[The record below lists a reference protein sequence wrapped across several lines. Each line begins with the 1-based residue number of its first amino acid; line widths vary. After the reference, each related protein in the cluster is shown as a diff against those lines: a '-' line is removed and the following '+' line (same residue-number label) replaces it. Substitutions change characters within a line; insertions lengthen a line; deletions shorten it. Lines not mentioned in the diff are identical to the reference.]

1 MDNSNLI
8 QKDEFKPPMREVL
21 YRKRKTNN
29 KRHKLISLI
38 ERTADKD
45 CTTYVRKH
53 FVYFVDKQ
61 MTDPEPLQP
70 PEIHIKKAFDSK
82 KKEEAFHFRVKGVF
96 YLTHGRH
103 LVRVRFCHTLHIS
116 IIWKNQALFPK
127 KSATL
132 T

>member
-1 MDNSNLI
+1 MESQNPGLANT
-8 QKDEFKPPMREVL
+8 KDPMREVL

-29 KRHKLISLI
+29 KRRKLISLI
-38 ERTADKD
+38 ERTNEKD
-45 CTTYVRKH
+45 CSTYVRKH
-53 FVYFVDKQ
+53 FVYFVDKELSE
-61 MTDPEPLQP
+61 PEPIVS
-70 PEIHIKKAFDSK
+70 PEIYIKKAFDSK

-96 YLTHGRH
+96 HMSHGRH

-116 IIWKNQALFPK
+116 IIWKNKALFPK